1 MRRTPTGD
9 GHSMRCVDLCTVFIA
24 VGRLLSLL
32 NAKPC
37 VPAVSVPGL
46 WPLAHHRPGHVH
58 THTRR
63 ASSIALCTHT
73 VVGSVRDSLYTL
85 RAHTDHQLASP
96 LFALSPHSLHTQERV
111 AKIAHHK
118 RASPTHVAHTQLS
131 SHRRSGVLSLRALR
145 CSLQK
150 PLSIRTRGYQGRA
163 YLRCTRSCT
172 PRLTTAGVPALTHP
186 SKCPFPTQ
194 RRPPTKRGTPHQTH
208 TPSNR
213 PFLHPS
219 SPTRGDPLVV
229 VNRIIC
235 IFGSR
240 SRNRKNAVS
249 LLGLVCK

>member
-1 MRRTPTGD
+1 MYCLYSCGQAFF
-9 GHSMRCVDLCTVFIA
+9 FIK
-24 VGRLLSLL
+24 RKTL
-32 NAKPC
+32 
-37 VPAVSVPGL
+37 
-46 WPLAHHRPGHVH
+46 RPGGKRARALALGTPPAGTR
-58 THTRR
+58 THTQD
-63 ASSIALCTHT
+63 ALQFALCTHT

-172 PRLTTAGVPALTHP
+172 PRLTNAGVPALTHP

-208 TPSNR
+208 THRRTDLFCILILHERR
-213 PFLHPS
+213 PPCRSESYHLYIRLS
-219 SPTRGDPLVV
+219 
-229 VNRIIC
+229 IA
-235 IFGSR
+235 GS
-240 SRNRKNAVS
+240 
-249 LLGLVCK
+249 